1 MSVQLTKFGLLSLIS
16 SAVAAP
22 FRPSAYSASAPWGM
36 HNGTGPYGPT
46 GTGRHHSHHHHGSIT
61 STSTLTETIYATETD
76 VSTVYMTSPALG
88 ASVSAAEFVSSSCTQ
103 ETHTVTAK
111 NTVTL
116 TITPGVSSFAAG
128 ASSAPA
134 SSAPFAYTS
143 SASVQVAAVSSYS
156 APVYSSPAGSSLGVS
171 TSSIAPVSSA
181 VSGYSAPAY
190 SSPAGSSLGVS
201 TSSIAPVSS
210 AVTYSAPIAYSSTAP
225 VSSVVS
231 VRSAAPVSSVEPA
244 SSAVSYSSAVVSSV
258 TATSTA
264 VSSGAG
270 KRGLPYNDASLTT
283 CFEGYSKVTWAYNWG
298 QTSAGLSSSFEY
310 VPMLWGMDS
319 KFTSTWESNW
329 KSAVSSGTT
338 TFFAFNEPD
347 LDTESNLTPAA
358 AAAGYMTY
366 MQPIKAAN
374 PSVRLGSPGVT
385 NGADGL
391 DWLVNFQN
399 ACDGCD
405 IDFVAIHWYDSATN
419 IQYFKDHVTEANN
432 RTGKNVWVTEF
443 GATGSDAQIQSF
455 LEEVLP
461 WMDAQDWIERY
472 SYYMA
477 SDGLLDSGTE
487 PSTYGMTYATT

>member
-1 MSVQLTKFGLLSLIS
+1 MSAQFTKFGLLSLIS

-46 GTGRHHSHHHHGSIT
+46 GTGRHHFHHHHHGSIT

-103 ETHTVTAK
+103 KTYTVTAK

-116 TITPGVSSFAAG
+116 TITPSVSSFAAG

-134 SSAPFAYTS
+134 SSIPFAYTS
-143 SASVQVAAVSSYS
+143 SASVQVAAVS
-156 APVYSSPAGSSLGVS
+156 
-171 TSSIAPVSSA
+171 
-181 VSGYSAPAY
+181 GYSAPAY
-190 SSPAGSSLGVS
+190 SSSASSSSYVP

-210 AVTYSAPIAYSSTAP
+210 AVTYSASVAYSSTAP
-225 VSSVVS
+225 VSSAVS

-244 SSAVSYSSAVVSSV
+244 SSTVVYSSTVVSSV

-310 VPMLWGMDS
+310 VPMLWGTDS
-319 KFTSTWESNW
+319 RFTSTWESNW

-347 LDTESNLTPAA
+347 LDTESNLTPDA
-358 AAAGYMTY
+358 AAAGYITY

-374 PSVRLGSPGVT
+374 PSVRLGSPAVT
-385 NGADGL
+385 NGANGMGI
-391 DWLVNFQN
+391 DWLVNFQH
-399 ACDGCD
+399 ACDSCD

-419 IQYFKDHVTEANN
+419 IQYFKDHVTEANT

-443 GATGSDAQIQSF
+443 GADGSDAQIQSF

-472 SYYMA
+472 SYFMA

-487 PSTYGMTYATT
+487 PSTYGLTYATT